1 MNLNTLSDPL
11 IICPKWKHF
20 LWCCHPHWSPV
31 IQMTQTPISRN
42 GEKCLSHS
50 VLENIPDYSIANHIN
65 QSHQPNDGIQD
76 IMCHCG
82 HSGCAECLIIVAPS
96 GLCSALSAGCILAS
110 IALLTANTSPGTRP
124 LSCREETDG
133 KPRTALRQA
142 LTWYSL
148 GDRPRAFVSRK
159 VCRKPSCLH
168 EPGTLYLNI
177 INRQG
182 SFLSVV
188 RPSKSKQSTN
198 NKEPL
203 TIKWMLVVN
212 LITTHNFEGHRIS
225 TQKS

>member
-31 IQMTQTPISRN
+31 TRMTQTPISRN

-65 QSHQPNDGIQD
+65 QWHQPNDGIQD
-76 IMCHCG
+76 IIFLWPSECHCG
-82 HSGCAECLIIVAPS
+82 HRGCAECLIIVTPS

-177 INRQG
+177 IN
-182 SFLSVV
+182 
-188 RPSKSKQSTN
+188 
-198 NKEPL
+198 
-203 TIKWMLVVN
+203 
-212 LITTHNFEGHRIS
+212 
-225 TQKS
+225 

>member
-1 MNLNTLSDPL
+1 
-11 IICPKWKHF
+11 
-20 LWCCHPHWSPV
+20 
-31 IQMTQTPISRN
+31 MTQTPISRN

-82 HSGCAECLIIVAPS
+82 HSGCAECLIIVTPS

-142 LTWYSL
+142 LT
-148 GDRPRAFVSRK
+148 
-159 VCRKPSCLH
+159 
-168 EPGTLYLNI
+168 
-177 INRQG
+177 
-182 SFLSVV
+182 
-188 RPSKSKQSTN
+188 
-198 NKEPL
+198 
-203 TIKWMLVVN
+203 
-212 LITTHNFEGHRIS
+212 
-225 TQKS
+225 